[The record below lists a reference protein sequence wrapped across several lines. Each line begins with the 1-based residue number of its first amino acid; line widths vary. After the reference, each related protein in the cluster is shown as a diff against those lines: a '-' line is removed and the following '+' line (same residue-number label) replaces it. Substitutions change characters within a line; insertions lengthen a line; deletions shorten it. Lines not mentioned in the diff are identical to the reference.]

1 MFEIQNM
8 PLLPGQNQGRVVNEV
23 PAEDLAGIGVSRNAF
38 GMNKGD
44 VITFDND
51 EKPLVVSQ
59 KIRDDANSPLAY
71 YVAVTR
77 NGKPSWLS
85 TSVFNRRDHEGK
97 PVTKFQEKML
107 ELGAFNEWYAY
118 LKGKTL
124 VGGKVVTYQSAV
136 FDGDVRT
143 DKLRTQRIPEI
154 EILEQ

>member
-1 MFEIQNM
+1 MFEIKNM
-8 PLLPGQNQGRVVNEV
+8 PLLPGQNQGRVVTEV
-23 PAEDLAGIGVSRNAF
+23 PADELAGVGVSRNAF

-44 VITFDND
+44 VITFDDD

-97 PVTKFQEKML
+97 PVSKFQEDMIA
-107 ELGAFNEWYAY
+107 LGAFNEWYAAVR
-118 LKGKTL
+118 GKTI
-124 VGGKVVTYQSAV
+124 VGGNMLTYQAAV

-143 DKLRTQRIPEI
+143 DRLRTQRIPEI
-154 EILEQ
+154 TYAE